1 VSNKK
6 KTIKKPILKNLLL
19 VFIFLVAVF
28 IGIYTFLHLFTRHGK
43 GFVLPDF
50 YGLTVDRAKAKGDS
64 LQLHIE
70 VADSLYMP
78 ELPKGIVFRQVPPAG
93 QHVKKNRRVE
103 LTINSLLPRQVKMP
117 SLVGYSLRQ
126 AKAEL
131 SSHGLKTGRLRYVP
145 DIATNNVL
153 EQYHKGY
160 PIEPGTL
167 LDIYSSIDLE
177 LGLSPN
183 SEPAYIPLLKGKS
196 LETALD
202 ILSDHSL
209 NIGSI
214 TYDNSVLTAAD
225 TLAAR
230 VFKQN
235 PPFSLTPEWPL
246 GTVVHLSLTVNPE
259 MLVHEEIPSE
269 EENR

>member
-1 VSNKK
+1 
-6 KTIKKPILKNLLL
+6 
-19 VFIFLVAVF
+19 
-28 IGIYTFLHLFTRHGK
+28 
-43 GFVLPDF
+43 
-50 YGLTVDRAKAKGDS
+50 
-64 LQLHIE
+64 
-70 VADSLYMP
+70 
-78 ELPKGIVFRQVPPAG
+78 
-93 QHVKKNRRVE
+93 
-103 LTINSLLPRQVKMP
+103 MP

>member
-1 VSNKK
+1 VSKK
-6 KTIKKPILKNLLL
+6 KTIKNPILKNLLRI
-19 VFIFLVAVF
+19 FIFLVLVF

-50 YGLTVDRAKAKGDS
+50 YGLTIEQAQDKGDS
-64 LQLHIE
+64 LQLRIE
-70 VADSLYMP
+70 ISDSLYMP
-78 ELPKGIVFRQVPPAG
+78 DLPKGVIFRQVPPAG

-103 LTINSLLPRQVKMP
+103 LTINSVLPRQVKMP

-131 SSHGLKTGRLRYVP
+131 ASHGLNTGKLHYVP

-153 EQYHKGY
+153 EQYHKGH
-160 PIEPGTL
+160 PIEPGML
-167 LDIYSSIDLE
+167 LDIYSSIDLK

-183 SEPAYIPLLKGKS
+183 SEPAYVPMLKGKS

-209 NIGSI
+209 NIGSVK
-214 TYDNSVLTAAD
+214 YDATVLTAAD

-235 PPFSLTPEWPL
+235 PPFSLKPEWPL
-246 GTVVHLSLTVNPE
+246 GTAVHLVLTINPD
-259 MLVHEEIPSE
+259 LLIPDVHE
-269 EENR
+269 N